1 MGSSSSTNRSRNE
14 HTARVLCDGTKGNGL
29 FRSRTFEIIFQ
40 FARSRGPVFGIRQEI
55 LHTVFMVWSFDEQL
69 GQISQ
74 HKTNYGASHFIVD
87 DSDCV
92 REAIKSLLAS
102 HSNKFLVCGEAV
114 DGEEAVERAA
124 AAMPVV
130 ILLDLS
136 LPQVHGIVVA
146 PKLREAIPS
155 ATIVIMSAQE
165 PRLMRQFADSLAV
178 EYFLTKS
185 NLGTDLIAS
194 LEDVSRKKRSAV

>member
-1 MGSSSSTNRSRNE
+1 MTLRI
-14 HTARVLCDGTKGNGL
+14 
-29 FRSRTFEIIFQ
+29 FII
-40 FARSRGPVFGIRQEI
+40 
-55 LHTVFMVWSFDEQL
+55 
-69 GQISQ
+69 
-74 HKTNYGASHFIVD
+74 D
-87 DSDCV
+87 DSDRV
-92 REAIKSLLAS
+92 RAAIKSLLS
-102 HSNKFLVCGEAV
+102 SNSSKWLVCGEAV
-114 DGEEAVERAA
+114 DGDDAVERAA
-124 AAMPVV
+124 AAMPDV

-136 LPQVHGIVVA
+136 LPQVHGTVLA
-146 PKLREAIPS
+146 AKLREAIPS

>member
-1 MGSSSSTNRSRNE
+1 VTLRI
-14 HTARVLCDGTKGNGL
+14 
-29 FRSRTFEIIFQ
+29 FII
-40 FARSRGPVFGIRQEI
+40 
-55 LHTVFMVWSFDEQL
+55 
-69 GQISQ
+69 
-74 HKTNYGASHFIVD
+74 D
-87 DSDCV
+87 DSDRV
-92 REAIKSLLAS
+92 RAAIKSLLS
-102 HSNKFLVCGEAV
+102 SNSSKWLVCGEAV
-114 DGEEAVERAA
+114 DGDDAVERAA
-124 AAMPVV
+124 AAMPDV

-136 LPQVHGIVVA
+136 LPQVHGTVLA
-146 PKLREAIPS
+146 AKLREAIPS